1 MLLDLQPI
9 NPETSQ
15 SPALQAY
22 RILEPAV
29 GSAALPP
36 GSRLPSERDLS
47 ERLGISRS
55 TLRQV
60 LGALADS
67 ELIEASPQRGWYV
80 TDGPISDPP
89 NALVSFTE
97 SARIRGIRAGAK
109 VLSHTVRP
117 ITLHEQDELRA
128 APGALILDLER
139 LRTLDDTPVCID
151 RSAVVIARVPGIEK
165 VDFTNNSLYSLFAD
179 VGVRPARSDYELHA
193 DGADDETATLLEISV
208 GAPVLVGRELSYSN
222 GGDRLLLGHLVY
234 RADAYTFRATIHSR

>member
-1 MLLDLQPI
+1 MLDVHPVD
-9 NPETSQ
+9 PAASQ

-22 RILEPAV
+22 RILERAMGP
-29 GSAALPP
+29 GALPP

-47 ERLGISRS
+47 ERLGVSRS

-67 ELIEASPQRGWYV
+67 ELIQASPQRGWYV

-97 SARIRGIRAGAK
+97 SARVRGIHAGAK

-117 ITLHEQDELRA
+117 IKLHEQEELRA
-128 APGALILDLER
+128 APGAAILDLKR
-139 LRTLDDTPVCID
+139 LRTLDDTPVCVD
-151 RSAVVIARVPGIEK
+151 HSAIVIARVPGIDD
-165 VDFTNNSLYSLFAD
+165 VDFTDNSLYESFARA
-179 VGVRPARSDYELHA
+179 GVRPARSDFEVHA
-193 DGADDETATLLEISV
+193 DGADDDVAALLEINV
-208 GAPVLVGRELSYSN
+208 GAPVLVGRELSYSST
-222 GGDRLLLGHLVY
+222 GDRLLVGHLVY